1 MLSLFFLSRSDNLG
15 GVPDTSYDNSRTEYL
30 EVGGM
35 KIFAMTR
42 GSTCC
47 AQHKS
52 EFALLRGDFLR
63 DMEPLWGK
71 ITMINLLDL
80 PLTRPRV
87 LSRYHIM
94 VPRGSMEECRC
105 LGSYLVGQAPIHC
118 FSPRVGFDY
127 LRQMVENVSLALEV
141 ENGGAAAA
149 FFQPCN

>member
-1 MLSLFFLSRSDNLG
+1 M
-15 GVPDTSYDNSRTEYL
+15 
-30 EVGGM
+30 M
-35 KIFAMTR
+35 
-42 GSTCC
+42 
-47 AQHKS
+47 
-52 EFALLRGDFLR
+52 
-63 DMEPLWGK
+63 
-71 ITMINLLDL
+71 NLLDL

-141 ENGGAAAA
+141 ENGGAAGA
-149 FFQPCN
+149 FFFSLAIELWIFFFFLPTVNGPPIPPP